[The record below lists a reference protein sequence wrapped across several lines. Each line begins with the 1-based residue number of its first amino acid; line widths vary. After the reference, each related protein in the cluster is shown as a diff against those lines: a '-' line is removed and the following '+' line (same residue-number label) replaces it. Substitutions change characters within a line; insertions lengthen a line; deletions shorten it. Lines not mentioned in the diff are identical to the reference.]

1 MISLCKCIDK
11 IYKEMFLFCMLCHCI
26 FLPRATMVWA
36 NLKKISLMEN
46 MAALEA
52 LQDSSCE
59 L

>member
-1 MISLCKCIDK
+1 
-11 IYKEMFLFCMLCHCI
+11 MFL
-26 FLPRATMVWA
+26 A

-59 L
+59 LGSMTIHVLSALL